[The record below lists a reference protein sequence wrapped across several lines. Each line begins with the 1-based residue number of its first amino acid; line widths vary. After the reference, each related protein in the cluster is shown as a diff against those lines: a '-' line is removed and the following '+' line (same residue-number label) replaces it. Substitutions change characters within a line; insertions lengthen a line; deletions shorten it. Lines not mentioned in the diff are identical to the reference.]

1 MADRKQ
7 VMDIHPNRSG
17 ISKQESNEQ
26 QRKWTDKLWENKTH
40 DSLANYDR
48 TRSHLNFEVTKGGKV
63 QPIDTSETISEKMDR
78 ILKERNIK
86 NPNARKN
93 VKREQRILAQMIFG
107 GSRERMM
114 EIAFGDNR
122 PNLEK
127 GADNSHITRT
137 EDIEKWAVDIYN
149 FVARK
154 FGEENIVSFY
164 VHLDETNPHCH
175 CTVLPIDEERN
186 RISWVARF
194 GKNPM
199 EEKAT
204 LIRLHNELNEEV
216 NKYWGLERGSS
227 REKTGAKHRST
238 EEYKRDL
245 INEVVKLETTK
256 EGLQRQIRKA
266 EIKLKSL
273 STMIANLQ
281 ARKETVNAEIE
292 LIARQ
297 FGQDGQNQEMLAK
310 RMAELRHEMEDIDH
324 KIAERQR
331 MLADTNTTLSNARSR
346 LEELKREHTRM
357 QEYIGDDADQ
367 QAAKLQ
373 KDVLTTYNKM
383 VSSSLQPLMP
393 TLTTEQREVLERSG
407 FNALT
412 EDSHHVINCA
422 LLLALE
428 YVKEATTY
436 AESHGG
442 GGGSSL
448 SGWGRNKDDDDERWW
463 MKCIAQSASMMRSGG
478 RKVRHKR

>member
-1 MADRKQ
+1 MAGGKQ
-7 VMDIHPNRSG
+7 VVDLRSSTEG
-17 ISKQESNEQ
+17 ISRMESNEQ
-26 QRKWTDKLWENKTH
+26 QRNWNDVHWQKKAS
-40 DSLANYDR
+40 DSLANYDPSR
-48 TRSHLNFEVTKGGKV
+48 AHLNFEVVKGGVV
-63 QPIDTSETISEKMDR
+63 QRIDTSKSIAEKMADNLAQR
-78 ILKERNIK
+78 GIK
-86 NPNARKN
+86 DPNARPDARRK
-93 VKREQRILAQMIFG
+93 QRTVAQFILG
-107 GSRERMM
+107 GSRERML
-114 EIAFGDNR
+114 ELAFGDQKVDFT
-122 PNLEK
+122 K
-127 GADNSHITRT
+127 GADNSHLSRSK
-137 EDIEKWAVDIYN
+137 DIENWAVDVYN
-149 FVARK
+149 FMAKR
-154 FGEENIVSFY
+154 FGEDNIISFY
-164 VHLDETNPHCH
+164 VHLDETNPHIH
-175 CTVLPIDEERN
+175 CTLVPVDSVKN
-186 RISWVARF
+186 KISWKSVF
-194 GKNPM
+194 GDGKDAESASM
-199 EEKAT
+199 T
-204 LIRLHNELNEEV
+204 SLHNDMFQEV
-216 NKYWGLERGSS
+216 SRKWGLERGSNIA
-227 REKTGAKHRST
+227 ETKAKHRST

-292 LIARQ
+292 LIAQQ

-310 RMAELRHEMEDIDH
+310 RMAELRHEMEDIDL

-393 TLTTEQREVLERSG
+393 TLTTEQCEVLERSG

-478 RKVRHKR
+478 RKARRKR